1 MESKGIL
8 HFTLAEV
15 KRMMNI
21 DDGLNDDFLIY
32 NFDKSVATHELSESF
47 RGPVRAD
54 VIGLVVMYDGEAR
67 ININTRSFVVGKNMA
82 LMLMPSS
89 IYKVECSDNARGFVF
104 AVSTSLLHF
113 DMNISL
119 GSVVP
124 IGLQMYNNPCF
135 TITETDGRILGK
147 YIDLVYSLLKYG
159 KYDINVMRGQLSSL
173 FFFMNSI
180 MEKYVNERQL
190 NSNSC
195 DNRNSRLMSDFI
207 KLLTENFRTEHR
219 IAFYADKLCLTP
231 KYFSSLIKQTSG
243 KSASDWIDGIII
255 SEAKLLLLYS
265 DLSVQQIAYQLSFP
279 TASFFGTYFKRHTG
293 MTPGDF
299 RSNKG

>member
-32 NFDKSVATHELSESF
+32 NFDKGITAHELNEHF
-47 RGPVRAD
+47 KGPVRAD
-54 VIGLVVMYDGEAR
+54 VIGLVVMYEGEAHV
-67 ININTRSFVVGKNMA
+67 NINTRSFVVGKNMA
-82 LMLMPSS
+82 LMIIPSS
-89 IYKVECSDNARGFVF
+89 IYKIECSDNARGFIF
-104 AVSTSLLHF
+104 AVSTSLLHS

-159 KYDINVMRGQLSSL
+159 KYDINVMHGQLSSL
-173 FFFMNSI
+173 LFFMNSI
-180 MEKYVNERQL
+180 MEKCVNERKL
-190 NSNSC
+190 NSDSC

>member
-32 NFDKSVATHELSESF
+32 NFDKGITAHELNEHF
-47 RGPVRAD
+47 KGPVRAD
-54 VIGLVVMYDGEAR
+54 VIGLVVMYEGEAHV
-67 ININTRSFVVGKNMA
+67 NINTRSFVVGKNMA
-82 LMLMPSS
+82 LMIIPSS
-89 IYKVECSDNARGFVF
+89 IYKIECSDNARGFIF

-113 DMNISL
+113 DMNISF

-135 TITETDGRILGK
+135 TITETAGKILGK
-147 YIDLVYSLLKYG
+147 YIDLIYSLVKNG
-159 KYDINVMRGQLSSL
+159 SYDINVMRGQLSSL

>member
-1 MESKGIL
+1 
-8 HFTLAEV
+8 
-15 KRMMNI
+15 MMNI

-32 NFDKSVATHELSESF
+32 NFDKGITAHELNEHF
-47 RGPVRAD
+47 KGPVRAD
-54 VIGLVVMYDGEAR
+54 VIGLVVMYEGEAHV
-67 ININTRSFVVGKNMA
+67 NINTRSFVVGKNMA
-82 LMLMPSS
+82 LMIIPSS
-89 IYKVECSDNARGFVF
+89 IYKIECSDNARGFIF
-104 AVSTSLLHF
+104 AVSTSLLHS
-113 DMNISL
+113 DMNISF

-135 TITETDGRILGK
+135 TITETAGKILGK
-147 YIDLVYSLLKYG
+147 YIDLIYSLVKNG
-159 KYDINVMRGQLSSL
+159 SYDINVMRGQLSSL

>member
-1 MESKGIL
+1 MENKGIL
-8 HFTLAEV
+8 QFTLADV

-32 NFDKSVATHELSESF
+32 NFDKDVTTHKSSAPL

-54 VIGLVVMYDGEAR
+54 VVGLIVIYDGEVHM
-67 ININTRSFVVGKNMA
+67 NINTRSFVISKNTA
-82 LMLMPSS
+82 LLIIPSS
-89 IYKVECSDNARGFVF
+89 IFKLESSGNARGFIF
-104 AVSTSLLHF
+104 AVSTSLINF
-113 DMNISL
+113 DMNISF
-119 GSVVP
+119 GDVVP

-135 TITETDGRILGK
+135 TITETAGKILGK
-147 YIDLVYSLLKYG
+147 YIDLIYSLVQNG
-159 KYDINVMRGQLSSL
+159 HYDINVMRGQLSSL
-173 FFFMNSI
+173 FFFMNSL
-180 MEKYVNERQL
+180 MKEYVNECKL
-190 NSNSC
+190 NSGSC

-299 RSNKG
+299 RNNKG

>member
-173 FFFMNSI
+173 LFFMNSI
-180 MEKYVNERQL
+180 MEKCVNERKL
-190 NSNSC
+190 NSDSC

-255 SEAKLLLLYS
+255 SEAKLQLLYS

-299 RSNKG
+299 RNNKG

>member
-1 MESKGIL
+1 MESIGIL

-32 NFDKSVATHELSESF
+32 NFDKGITAHELNEHF
-47 RGPVRAD
+47 KGPVRAD
-54 VIGLVVMYDGEAR
+54 VIGLVVMYEGEAH

-82 LMLMPSS
+82 LMIIPSS
-89 IYKVECSDNARGFVF
+89 IYKIECSDNARGFIF

-113 DMNISL
+113 DMNISF

-135 TITETDGRILGK
+135 TITETAGKILGK
-147 YIDLVYSLLKYG
+147 YIDLIYSLVKNG
-159 KYDINVMRGQLSSL
+159 SYDINVMRGQLSSL

>member
-1 MESKGIL
+1 MESIGIL

-32 NFDKSVATHELSESF
+32 NFDKGITAHELNEHF
-47 RGPVRAD
+47 KGPVRAD
-54 VIGLVVMYDGEAR
+54 VIGLVVMYEGEAHV
-67 ININTRSFVVGKNMA
+67 NINTRSFVVGKNMA
-82 LMLMPSS
+82 LMIIPSS
-89 IYKVECSDNARGFVF
+89 IYKIECSDNARGFIF

-113 DMNISL
+113 DMNISF

-135 TITETDGRILGK
+135 TITETAGKILGK
-147 YIDLVYSLLKYG
+147 YIDLIYSLVKNG
-159 KYDINVMRGQLSSL
+159 SYDINVMRGQLSSL

-265 DLSVQQIAYQLSFP
+265 DLSVQQIAYQLCFP

-299 RSNKG
+299 RNNKG

>member
-32 NFDKSVATHELSESF
+32 NFDKSVATHELSELF

>member
-1 MESKGIL
+1 
-8 HFTLAEV
+8 
-15 KRMMNI
+15 MMNI

>member
-1 MESKGIL
+1 MDNSGIL

-21 DDGLNDDFLIY
+21 KDNLNDDFLIY
-32 NFDKSVATHELSESF
+32 SFDGGVSPRDMNVHLY
-47 RGPVRAD
+47 GPVRAD
-54 VIGLVVMYDGEAR
+54 VIGIAVLYDGKAR
-67 ININTRSFVVGKNMA
+67 VNINTRNYDVHENMA
-82 LMLMPSS
+82 LMLLPSS
-89 IYKVECSDNARGFVF
+89 IYKVECSENARGFIF
-104 AVSTSLLHF
+104 AVSSSMLRT
-113 DMNISL
+113 DMNISFSSL
-119 GSVVP
+119 VP

-135 TITETDGRILGK
+135 TFSESAGMVLGE
-147 YIDLVYSLLKYG
+147 YVELVRSLLQNAN
-159 KYDINVMRGQLSSL
+159 YDVNAMRGLLSSL

-180 MEKYVNERQL
+180 MEKYLNERKQK
-190 NSNSC
+190 SDSG
-195 DNRNSRLMSDFI
+195 DNRNSRLMCEFI
-207 KLLTENFRTEHR
+207 RLLTENFRTEHR

-243 KSASDWIDGIII
+243 KSASDWIDGIIV

-265 DLSVQQIAYQLSFP
+265 DLSVQQIAYQLNFP

-299 RSNKG
+299 RNHKQ

>member
-104 AVSTSLLHF
+104 AVSTSLLHL

-265 DLSVQQIAYQLSFP
+265 DLSVQQIAYQLNFP